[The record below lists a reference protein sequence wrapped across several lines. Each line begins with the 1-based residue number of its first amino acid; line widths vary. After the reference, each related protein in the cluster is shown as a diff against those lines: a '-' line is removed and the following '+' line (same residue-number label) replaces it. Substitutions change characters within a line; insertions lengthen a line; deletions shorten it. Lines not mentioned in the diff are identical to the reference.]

1 MAAARFLS
9 AGTPLYLYARLSGCP
24 SPTLRQW
31 KSAAIAGTLML
42 GAANGLVTWSEVYV
56 PSGLAALLVATVP
69 FCMTLL
75 DWMAFGGRPPRGL
88 TVLGLVTGFAGVA
101 LLMAPGPEVRY
112 VHPAGGLGLLTA
124 AVCWSTGTLYS
135 RKAELPSSP
144 LITSAMEMLAG
155 GAVLTLVGTLSG
167 EWLRFVPAEVSLKS
181 ILALAYLA
189 VFGSLV
195 GFGAFVW
202 LLRRTSPAL
211 ISTYAFV
218 NPLVAVFLGWL
229 VLSEPVHA
237 RMIAATALII
247 GAVVLIQLAGARASS
262 HAAAARALPRK

>member
-1 MAAARFLS
+1 MAAARFMS

-24 SPTLRQW
+24 SPTLREW

-75 DWMAFGGRPPRGL
+75 DWVAFGGRRPRGL
-88 TVLGLVTGFAGVA
+88 TVLGLFTGFIGVA

-124 AVCWSTGTLYS
+124 AVCWSTGTLYA

-155 GAVLTLVGTLSG
+155 GAVLTVIGTLSG
-167 EWLRFVPAEVSLKS
+167 EWLRFVPAAVTMKS

-202 LLRRTSPAL
+202 LLKRTSPAL

-229 VLSEPVHA
+229 VLSEPVHN
-237 RMIAATALII
+237 RMLAATGLIV
-247 GAVVLIQLAGARASS
+247 GAVVLIQFAGARASAQ
-262 HAAAARALPRK
+262 AAAARVLERK